1 MPIFNTERD
10 KLLISGDKHTIGY
23 NHTNTVLAREMA
35 ATYSVCTRNGRNMLY
50 LAQEMAGTRSV
61 KRKSMLCLKYRKLPK
76 LFN

>member
-35 ATYSVCTRNGRNMLY
+35 ATYSVCTRNGRNMLC
-50 LAQEMAGTRSV
+50 LHEKWPQHALFSTRNG
-61 KRKSMLCLKYRKLPK
+61 RNTLC
-76 LFN
+76 